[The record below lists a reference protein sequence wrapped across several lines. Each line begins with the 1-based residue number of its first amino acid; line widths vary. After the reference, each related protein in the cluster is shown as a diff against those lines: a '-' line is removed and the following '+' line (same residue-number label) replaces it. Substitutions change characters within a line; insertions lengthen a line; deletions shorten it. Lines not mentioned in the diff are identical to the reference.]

1 MVCVFVTL
9 SLARRAERFPDR
21 TAVVDISEERLYAP
35 SETIHE
41 NRVTYGELA
50 AIVDR
55 TAQHLTALGIGAGD
69 TVCLLTRN
77 RVASLAICF
86 ACRRLEAAFAPI
98 SHWLTPVTVERP
110 FAVLDPDLVVSEAA
124 QRDLVRSIPFDR
136 SITLEELANADRA
149 PIPDENGTDHD
160 GRDER
165 ADRDGRNDRDDTT
178 RTPLVILHGSEGR
191 PVVGYTPRTLER
203 NCISALLTW
212 DLTRTDVAPLVSPL
226 SSVAG
231 LVRVAL
237 PLLYVGGTVLL
248 DRAFDPGDTLTA
260 IADERATFLAG
271 HARQLQQLSA
281 ESGFADTATSLERT
295 VVERSMSDDARSRYR
310 DADVSVATAY
320 GKLECPTALSQSF
333 DTAGDDAVG
342 DSSASVGR
350 PVVHCRARIVDDT
363 GSVLEDESEGEL
375 ELAGPVVA
383 DGYVNPAG
391 IVDENWDV
399 SADRQREAFDDA
411 DDSAELDAPD
421 GYAQSS
427 DGWIQTGQLVRRT
440 EDGCYQL
447 R

>member
-1 MVCVFVTL
+1 MTL
-9 SLARRAERFPDR
+9 SMARRAERFPDR
-21 TAVVDISEERLYAP
+21 TALVDTSEERLYAP
-35 SETIHE
+35 AETIHE

-77 RVASLAICF
+77 RVASLAIYF

-136 SITLEELANADRA
+136 SVTLEELANADRA
-149 PIPDENGTDHD
+149 PISDENGADHD
-160 GRDER
+160 GRDEP
-165 ADRDGRNDRDDTT
+165 DGRSDDT
-178 RTPLVILHGSEGR
+178 RMPLAIFHGTEGR
-191 PVVGYTPRTLER
+191 PVVGYTERTLEW

-212 DLTRTDVAPLVSPL
+212 DLSRTDVAPLVAPL

-260 IADERATFLAG
+260 IGDERATVLAG
-271 HARQLQQLSA
+271 NPRPLEQLAA
-281 ESGFADTATSLERT
+281 EPGFAEAAASLDRT
-295 VVERSMSDDARSRYR
+295 VVEHSMSDDARTRYR
-310 DADVSVATAY
+310 DAGVSLANAY
-320 GKLECPTALSQSF
+320 GRLECPTALSQSF
-333 DTAGDDAVG
+333 DAVDDDATET
-342 DSSASVGR
+342 ASPVVGR
-350 PVVHCRARIVDDT
+350 PVVNCRARIVDDA
-363 GSVLEDESEGEL
+363 GSVLAGESEGEL
-375 ELAGPVVA
+375 ELSGSVVA
-383 DGYVNPAG
+383 DGYVDPAG
-391 IVDENWDV
+391 IADGNWTV
-399 SADRQREAFDDA
+399 SLERQREAVDNSGSGDESDEVDGDA
-411 DDSAELDAPD
+411 RL
-421 GYAQSS
+421 S
-427 DGWIQTGQLVRRT
+427 DGWLHTEQSVRRT
-440 EDGCYQL
+440 EDGDYQL